1 MLIPF
6 LSLRW
11 GIKSILKK
19 VHPWLGEVNSQA
31 LQMASRNLDT
41 AYKNFFQRKE
51 AGFPRFRKRS
61 ERQSFQCPQNCKVDF
76 QKQELYVPKVGLV
89 PCAWRTSMS
98 KAWSGTAG
106 WPNPYVMPRLDSSR

>member
-19 VHPWLGEVNSQA
+19 VHPWLGEVDSQA
-31 LQMASRNLDT
+31 LQMASRSMDT

-51 AGFPRFRKRS
+51 ALHAGTSLLRVL
-61 ERQSFQCPQNCKVDF
+61 EDF
-76 QKQELYVPKVGLV
+76 QYV
-89 PCAWRTSMS
+89 
-98 KAWSGTAG
+98 
-106 WPNPYVMPRLDSSR
+106 